1 MARKKK
7 ARSSGKKKENKPD
20 RFLGIS
26 LLVFSVLVLLSFV
39 NNGVDSKNML
49 GPAGEIIERFF
60 YVFLGKASM
69 IIPFITGFYAVQIL
83 KGNKRYADT
92 RYLLGFVI
100 FVFALS
106 IFTALAA
113 AGAGA
118 ESFKMKKVSEFTKGE
133 MREFWN
139 GLPEMLRVMDG
150 SYTFYTG
157 GAAGKKTADFL
168 ASWFNTA
175 GAYILNFIMFAVA
188 VILFGKEEILIKIGR
203 IFHGIIIKLIKT
215 AGRSCVI
222 IWSALAEFS
231 VKIRGI
237 ITENRK
243 NKKDKRTKEKISV
256 LKKNKDDKHKEAG
269 EKTEKPKKQEQEK
282 TAGVQIK
289 EKKKKEKPTVI
300 THEDKPKERKAIQA
314 VRGDFTL
321 PSTEFL
327 KGGSTSVD
335 KKDYTDDAE
344 HLRNTLLSF
353 GIEGDVVNI
362 VDGPALARF
371 EVELSTGTK
380 VSRVQNL
387 AGDIALAMRVEQ
399 VRIAPVHGK
408 SLLGIEVPKTDKK
421 MIFLKELIEDD
432 RFQEN
437 NSLLTMAIGRDLGGA
452 PVMAD
457 LKNMPHML
465 IAGATGSG
473 KSVCIN
479 TIIMSF
485 IYKASPDELK
495 LILVDPKRVELTHYR
510 DLAHLIAPVIT
521 DVKHAAYVL
530 KKLTYEMDYRYD
542 LLAKEGARDIDS
554 YNEMVNEYNEELK
567 KEGYD
572 PDNMPEPAE
581 AADGE
586 DVREGVEFK
595 KNLPYIVL
603 VIDELADLMTL
614 AKANVE
620 ASLQRLAQLARAVGI
635 HIILA
640 TQRPSVDVI
649 TGVIKANFPSRIAF
663 QVMSQV
669 DSRTI
674 LDAKGAESL
683 LGKGDMLYAPAELNK
698 PIRGQ
703 AAFVSV
709 NEISKVV
716 HFIKKQRKPEISPEF
731 DLKQEDADL
740 MLGGKDSGNENSMF
754 QKAVDLAKAKG
765 NISTSYLQRKL
776 GIGYSKAARII
787 DDMEEK
793 GIISGPDG
801 NKPREYTGE

>member
-1 MARKKK
+1 M
-7 ARSSGKKKENKPD
+7 
-20 RFLGIS
+20 
-26 LLVFSVLVLLSFV
+26 
-39 NNGVDSKNML
+39 DSKNML

-203 IFHGIIIKLIKT
+203 IFHGIIIKLIKA

-327 KGGSTSVD
+327 K
-335 KKDYTDDAE
+335 
-344 HLRNTLLSF
+344 
-353 GIEGDVVNI
+353 
-362 VDGPALARF
+362 
-371 EVELSTGTK
+371 
-380 VSRVQNL
+380 
-387 AGDIALAMRVEQ
+387 
-399 VRIAPVHGK
+399 
-408 SLLGIEVPKTDKK
+408 
-421 MIFLKELIEDD
+421 
-432 RFQEN
+432 
-437 NSLLTMAIGRDLGGA
+437 
-452 PVMAD
+452 
-457 LKNMPHML
+457 
-465 IAGATGSG
+465 
-473 KSVCIN
+473 
-479 TIIMSF
+479 
-485 IYKASPDELK
+485 
-495 LILVDPKRVELTHYR
+495 
-510 DLAHLIAPVIT
+510 
-521 DVKHAAYVL
+521 
-530 KKLTYEMDYRYD
+530 
-542 LLAKEGARDIDS
+542 
-554 YNEMVNEYNEELK
+554 
-567 KEGYD
+567 
-572 PDNMPEPAE
+572 
-581 AADGE
+581 
-586 DVREGVEFK
+586 
-595 KNLPYIVL
+595 
-603 VIDELADLMTL
+603 
-614 AKANVE
+614 
-620 ASLQRLAQLARAVGI
+620 
-635 HIILA
+635 
-640 TQRPSVDVI
+640 
-649 TGVIKANFPSRIAF
+649 
-663 QVMSQV
+663 
-669 DSRTI
+669 
-674 LDAKGAESL
+674 
-683 LGKGDMLYAPAELNK
+683 
-698 PIRGQ
+698 
-703 AAFVSV
+703 
-709 NEISKVV
+709 
-716 HFIKKQRKPEISPEF
+716 
-731 DLKQEDADL
+731 
-740 MLGGKDSGNENSMF
+740 
-754 QKAVDLAKAKG
+754 
-765 NISTSYLQRKL
+765 
-776 GIGYSKAARII
+776 
-787 DDMEEK
+787 
-793 GIISGPDG
+793 
-801 NKPREYTGE
+801 